1 MADQFEDYT
10 PDPEGHVICAV
21 QPLGATTFRVLS
33 DGTYSALLVKYT
45 GSIGS
50 AAIVTASRSLSE
62 SIDSKAENLGLELI
76 VLRATNQAVSFWQ
89 KMGQLG
95 LRSWGSDPKL
105 NSYEARYSAAPKND
119 KEKQLL
125 QDYGLLAWLE
135 DSLPTDPAPT
145 PSGQGQDE
153 GDSSPGSLRHL
164 PPSGGGLPRPS
175 GLPQVAFELEEAEE
189 FRSLQQAK
197 VAERLQSQICAGRRQ
212 AASSDG
218 SHRTKS
224 GSKLQVKLGPIAQSE
239 RQKGVHEPL
248 SEKALLD
255 TLRGLCESPGTPLKI
270 QLVEQVLLAAEEFL
284 YYGRHEAIAELRVPE
299 ASEKSGPE
307 ASTSSPNRV
316 VVVGD
321 LHGQLQDLL
330 WIFQKHGLPSES
342 QRFLFNGDVAD
353 RGRNAMEIFVVIFG
367 FMVSMPGSVHMNRG
381 NHEEEGMNCA
391 SVGGFYN
398 ECLSKYGRTEG
409 GRIFDA
415 MKRLYALLPLATV
428 IEKSVFVVHGGLSR
442 CPHPLRL
449 LRSLHERP
457 SCLPTEPATAAEQ
470 VMIDF
475 LWSDPCDMPGLSPSK
490 RGGQMIR
497 FGPDVTKQF
506 LEDSGFALVVRSHE
520 VPKNNDGVYVMHENR
535 LVTVFSAS
543 NYMGSVGNHGAV
555 LLFHASGGKL
565 SFNESRH
572 FAPALSA
579 REFLL
584 LRSTLEDALGLPR
597 EQTDIPR
604 LQLQAA
610 EMAIAQSVPQE
621 DPQQD
626 RLPKELLRQ
635 VAQLVVEQ
643 KPALFAFFFAHDVS
657 KTGFID
663 VQDWL
668 QGCRAV
674 LGDLPW
680 EQLRQLL
687 AVEEPGSNMV
697 DYVAFVHRFRVGL
710 AGSEISDEW
719 AQTLVS
725 RVFERLIYS
734 DWPIAQML
742 HHFDRDGNGT
752 VTAAEL
758 REAFVELDVGITG
771 PQAFSLLRTM
781 TAHGTADQKRAG
793 GISIESFL
801 SLFEMTFHPHATG
814 QVRVPGW
821 VTASLRVLG
830 GLIWQGTSGEDRARQ
845 FFERA
850 DANGN
855 GLLSL
860 PELVAG
866 ITQLCQAKNV
876 DLQLTRKDFL
886 DLAKWVDI
894 SGEGQV
900 NYVEFLKAFLPAG
913 LSDGS
918 FQADIMESI
927 CTTIWSNKTALLRAC
942 LTFDSTHSG
951 RVARGQLAEA
961 LRHLESRAGE
971 ELLTAEQVAVLL
983 DHTKFN
989 AKTEQVRYR
998 RFLDS
1003 FQVFDTAPTC
1013 V

>member
-1 MADQFEDYT
+1 MQEHKEEQKGYQRPDWSRIGGASSEAQYICFYMLCKNEAERPTAQELLSNSWFVQRGLGQAQKQDIEKLGKGLMQVRQRTAFERFVARLVATQMDAGQLRRINEAFRT
-10 PDPEGHVICAV
+10 FDVDKDGTLSRDELV
-21 QPLGATTFRVLS
+21 QGLGLLGARPEEVQRVVDELDVGKTGRIS
-33 DGTYSALLVKYT
+33 YTEFLAGVADLRSKTPEQRDKLLRLAWQQFNPDAKGMVKT
-45 GSIGS
+45 GSIQ
-50 AAIVTASRSLSE
+50 AALAARGLTV
-62 SIDSKAENLGLELI
+62 AELPKEFLNELRTLAA
-76 VLRATNQAVSFWQ
+76 VRNVDKTWAAQRA
-89 KMGQLG
+89 MPDIG
-95 LRSWGSDPKL
+95 
-105 NSYEARYSAAPKND
+105 YEAPVK
-119 KEKQLL
+119 K
-125 QDYGLLAWLE
+125 
-135 DSLPTDPAPT
+135 
-145 PSGQGQDE
+145 
-153 GDSSPGSLRHL
+153 
-164 PPSGGGLPRPS
+164 
-175 GLPQVAFELEEAEE
+175 
-189 FRSLQQAK
+189 
-197 VAERLQSQICAGRRQ
+197 RLQAREAYAIFRRAEGAFRDRLGSRRSQICAGRRQ
-212 AASSDG
+212 AAGSEG

-224 GSKLQVKLGPIAQSE
+224 GSKLQVKLGPVAQSE

-248 SEKALLD
+248 SEK
-255 TLRGLCESPGTPLKI
+255 
-270 QLVEQVLLAAEEFL
+270 VLLAAEEFL

-299 ASEKSGPE
+299 ASEKSGATGARE
-307 ASTSSPNRV
+307 A
-316 VVVGD
+316 
-321 LHGQLQDLL
+321 
-330 WIFQKHGLPSES
+330 
-342 QRFLFNGDVAD
+342 RFLFNGDVAD
-353 RGRNAMEIFVVIFG
+353 RGRNAI
-367 FMVSMPGSVHMNRG
+367 VHMNRG
-381 NHEEEGMNCA
+381 NHEEEGMNCKVVFFMVVVA
-391 SVGGFYN
+391 AVV
-398 ECLSKYGRTEG
+398 C
-409 GRIFDA
+409 
-415 MKRLYALLPLATV
+415 ATV

-457 SCLPTEPATAAEQ
+457 SSLPTEPATAAEQ

-475 LWSDPCDMPGLSPSK
+475 LWADPCDMPGLSPSK

-555 LLFHASGGKL
+555 LLFHASGGESFLQGEGKL

-572 FAPALSA
+572 FAPALNA
-579 REFLL
+579 REFAL

-610 EMAIAQSVPQE
+610 EMAITQSVPQE

-719 AQTLVS
+719 AQILVS

-734 DWPIAQML
+734 DWPITQML

-866 ITQLCQAKNV
+866 ITQLCQAESV

-927 CTTIWSNKTALLRAC
+927 CL
-942 LTFDSTHSG
+942 
-951 RVARGQLAEA
+951 
-961 LRHLESRAGE
+961 
-971 ELLTAEQVAVLL
+971 VLL
-983 DHTKFN
+983 QCGCFN
-989 AKTEQVRYR
+989 LAMWRIMNTLRICLVAPRLGTGIVIRVWTHMRFGISKAARARTEQVRYR

-1003 FQVFDTAPTC
+1003 FQVFDTAPTWA
-1013 V
+1013 

>member
-1 MADQFEDYT
+1 MRASPGPSLAARVEDVRSGYAT
-10 PDPEGHVICAV
+10 PSP
-21 QPLGATTFRVLS
+21 T
-33 DGTYSALLVKYT
+33 K
-45 GSIGS
+45 
-50 AAIVTASRSLSE
+50 
-62 SIDSKAENLGLELI
+62 
-76 VLRATNQAVSFWQ
+76 
-89 KMGQLG
+89 
-95 LRSWGSDPKL
+95 
-105 NSYEARYSAAPKND
+105 EAREAYAIFRRA
-119 KEKQLL
+119 
-125 QDYGLLAWLE
+125 
-135 DSLPTDPAPT
+135 
-145 PSGQGQDE
+145 E
-153 GDSSPGSLRHL
+153 GAFRDRLGSR
-164 PPSGGGLPRPS
+164 R
-175 GLPQVAFELEEAEE
+175 
-189 FRSLQQAK
+189 
-197 VAERLQSQICAGRRQ
+197 SQICAGRRQ
-212 AASSDG
+212 AAGSEG

-224 GSKLQVKLGPIAQSE
+224 GSKLQVKLGPVAQSE

-248 SEKALLD
+248 SEK
-255 TLRGLCESPGTPLKI
+255 
-270 QLVEQVLLAAEEFL
+270 VLLAAEEFL

-299 ASEKSGPE
+299 ASEKSGATGARE
-307 ASTSSPNRV
+307 A
-316 VVVGD
+316 
-321 LHGQLQDLL
+321 
-330 WIFQKHGLPSES
+330 
-342 QRFLFNGDVAD
+342 RFLFNGDVAD
-353 RGRNAMEIFVVIFG
+353 RGRNAIEIFVVIFG

-381 NHEEEGMNCA
+381 NHEEEGMNCKVVFFMVVVA
-391 SVGGFYN
+391 AVV
-398 ECLSKYGRTEG
+398 C
-409 GRIFDA
+409 
-415 MKRLYALLPLATV
+415 ATV

-457 SCLPTEPATAAEQ
+457 SSLPTEPATAAEQ
-470 VMIDF
+470 VWGLKGLDAKLSKVISAKAGFVDY
-475 LWSDPCDMPGLSPSK
+475 PDMPGLSPSK

-497 FGPDVTKQF
+497 VLARPSHAMRGFGPDVTKQF

-520 VPKNNDGVYVMHENR
+520 VPKNNVMHENR

-555 LLFHASGGKL
+555 LLFHASGGESFLQGEGKL

-572 FAPALSA
+572 FAPALNA
-579 REFLL
+579 REFAL

-610 EMAIAQSVPQE
+610 EMAITQSVPQE

-663 VQDWL
+663 
-668 QGCRAV
+668 A
-674 LGDLPW
+674 LGMFGGLSTPDP
-680 EQLRQLL
+680 
-687 AVEEPGSNMV
+687 PYKTGSK
-697 DYVAFVHRFRVGL
+697 AAGLSWAICVGL

-719 AQTLVS
+719 AQILVS

-734 DWPIAQML
+734 DWPITQML
-742 HHFDRDGNGT
+742 HHFDRDGNGNSFSLFEKLGT

-771 PQAFSLLRTM
+771 PQAGLGIRFGDLR
-781 TAHGTADQKRAG
+781 

-866 ITQLCQAKNV
+866 ITQLCQAESV

-927 CTTIWSNKTALLRAC
+927 CL
-942 LTFDSTHSG
+942 
-951 RVARGQLAEA
+951 
-961 LRHLESRAGE
+961 
-971 ELLTAEQVAVLL
+971 VLL
-983 DHTKFN
+983 QCGCFN
-989 AKTEQVRYR
+989 LAMWRIMNTLRICLVAPRLGTGIVIRVWTHMRFGISKAARARTEQVRYR

-1003 FQVFDTAPTC
+1003 FQVFDTAPTWA
-1013 V
+1013 